1 MPLLLPWINV
11 TSSVSDS
18 SSEVELY
25 LSSLNRGADECELEA
40 GDVGRGIQGVKG
52 QCGPGGSI
60 GAVAVLS
67 AEAASGD

>member
-1 MPLLLPWINV
+1 MLWINV
-11 TSSVSDS
+11 TSSASDS
-18 SSEVELY
+18 SSKVELY

-40 GDVGRGIQGVKG
+40 GDAGRGIRGVKG
-52 QCGPGGSI
+52 WCGPGGSI